1 MVKVLI
7 YIEMLFI
14 FSIPVLIRSL
24 WQLKT
29 VVFQHWCLIY
39 ALLLSKT
46 FQIWTNLLILKY
58 FCKFLHICEIP
69 ILSIKYHLASFRSL
83 SSMKNEQ
90 ILCQI
95 LLKPLK
101 NFMGQKLMIYKVPNF
116 EIKLILFLFVQLNT
130 ICLCSSAISLFLSK
144 KV

>member
-1 MVKVLI
+1 
-7 YIEMLFI
+7 
-14 FSIPVLIRSL
+14 VLIRYKR
-24 WQLKT
+24 QLKT
-29 VVFQHWCLIY
+29 VAFQHWCLIY
-39 ALLLSKT
+39 ALPLSKS
-46 FQIWTNLLILKY
+46 FQIWMNLIILKY

-69 ILSIKYHLASFRSL
+69 ILSIKYHLVSFHSL

-101 NFMGQKLMIYKVPNF
+101 NFMGQKWMIYKVPNF
-116 EIKLILFLFVQLNT
+116 EIKLILFRFVQLNT
-130 ICLCSSAISLFLSK
+130 ISLCSSAISLFLSK